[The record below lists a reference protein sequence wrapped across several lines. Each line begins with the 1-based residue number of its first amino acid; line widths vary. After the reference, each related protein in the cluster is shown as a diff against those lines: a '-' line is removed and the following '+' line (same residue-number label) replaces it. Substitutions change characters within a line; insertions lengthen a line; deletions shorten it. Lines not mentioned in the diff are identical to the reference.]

1 MKYTFTITKLA
12 VLSLAFFVFTTYG
25 CSELSSRNSSLIT
38 QKSEI
43 NYDTVSI
50 AIVGD
55 LMCHSQQFN
64 LAKKDT
70 GYDFNPTFAPVK
82 KYLESTDFTFG
93 NLETVTAGSALNYTG
108 YPMFNTPVQY
118 LDALKNAGFD
128 VLTTAN
134 NHSLDRGFT
143 GIEKTIAELDN
154 RGILHTGTARS
165 LADRNA
171 SLILSKNKTKLGVL
185 AYTYGTNGIKIPDG
199 KGFCVNLIDTLQIKN
214 DIEKSKKAGADV
226 VMVFVHW
233 GNEYQRFASDSQ
245 KMLANYIHKN
255 GALLVFGSHPHVLQP
270 ISTTTDFTS
279 GFTIFSLGN
288 FVSSQRKQYTDCGII
303 VKMKLVKNLTTGIV
317 SISKA
322 NFIPTY
328 VSTQNGFRILSVSD
342 AIESFKNKNV
352 NHLSF
357 TSSLIEQTRIKEV
370 WNETTT
376 HMTNVNMGF
385 TALEE

>member
-1 MKYTFTITKLA
+1 MKYAFTTPKIAT
-12 VLSLAFFVFTTYG
+12 LSLAFFVFTTYG
-25 CSELSSRNSSLIT
+25 CSELSSRNSSLLT
-38 QKSEI
+38 QKNEV

-70 GYDFNPTFAPVK
+70 TFDFNPTFAPVK
-82 KYLESTDFTFG
+82 KYLENADFTFG

-118 LDALKNAGFD
+118 LDALKEAGFD

-165 LADRNA
+165 LADRNS
-171 SLILSKNKTKLGVL
+171 SLVLSKNKTKLGVL
-185 AYTYGTNGIKIPDG
+185 AYTYGTNGIKIPEG

-214 DIEKSKKAGADV
+214 DIENSKKSGADV

-245 KMLANYIHKN
+245 KMLAAYIHKN

-270 ISTTTDFTS
+270 TSTSSDYTS

-288 FVSSQRKQYTDCGII
+288 FVSAQRKQYTDCGII
-303 VKMKLVKNLTTGIV
+303 VKMKLVKNLSTGVVSIINANFMLFLGIV
-317 SISKA
+317 K
-322 NFIPTY
+322 
-328 VSTQNGFRILSVSD
+328 RD
-342 AIESFKNKNV
+342 K
-352 NHLSF
+352 
-357 TSSLIEQTRIKEV
+357 
-370 WNETTT
+370 
-376 HMTNVNMGF
+376 
-385 TALEE
+385 

>member
-1 MKYTFTITKLA
+1 MKNIFAINKYHVFLL
-12 VLSLAFFVFTTYG
+12 VFVVFATCS
-25 CSELSSRNSSLIT
+25 CSELSSRNSSLLT
-38 QKSEI
+38 QKSDV

-64 LAKKDT
+64 GAKKDT
-70 GYDFNPTFAPVK
+70 TYDFNSTFAPVK
-82 KYLESTDFTFG
+82 KYLETADFTFG
-93 NLETVTAGSALNYTG
+93 NLETVTAGAALNYTG

-118 LDALKNAGFD
+118 LDALKEAGFD

-143 GIEKTIAELDN
+143 GIEKTISELDQ

-165 LADRNA
+165 LADRNT

-185 AYTYGTNGIKIPDG
+185 AYTYGTNGIKIPEG
-199 KGFCVNLIDTLQIKN
+199 KGFCVNVIDTVQIKN
-214 DIEKSKKAGADV
+214 DIEKSKKSGADV
-226 VMVFVHW
+226 VLVFVHW
-233 GNEYQRFASDSQ
+233 GNEYQRYANDSQ

-270 ISTTTDFTS
+270 TSSTSNFTS

-288 FVSSQRKQYTDCGII
+288 FVSAQRKQFTDCGII
-303 VKMKLVKNLTTGIV
+303 VKMKLVKNLATGVV
-317 SISKA
+317 SINKA
-322 NFIPTY
+322 NYIPTY

-352 NHLSF
+352 NDLSF
-357 TSSLIEQTRIKEV
+357 TSSSIEQARIKEV

-376 HMTNVNMGF
+376 HMTNTTIGF
-385 TALEE
+385 TGLEY

>member
-1 MKYTFTITKLA
+1 MKNIFAINKYHVFL
-12 VLSLAFFVFTTYG
+12 LSFVVFATCS
-25 CSELSSRNSSLIT
+25 CSELSSRNSSLLT
-38 QKSEI
+38 QKSDV

-64 LAKKDT
+64 GAKKDT
-70 GYDFNPTFAPVK
+70 TYDFNPTFAPVK
-82 KYLESTDFTFG
+82 KYLETADFTFG
-93 NLETVTAGSALNYTG
+93 NLETVTAGAALNYTG

-118 LDALKNAGFD
+118 LDALKEAGFD

-143 GIEKTIAELDN
+143 GIEKTISELDQ

-165 LADRNA
+165 LADRNT

-185 AYTYGTNGIKIPDG
+185 AYTYGTNGIKIPEG
-199 KGFCVNLIDTLQIKN
+199 KGFCVNVIDTVQIKN
-214 DIEKSKKAGADV
+214 DIEKSKKSGADV
-226 VMVFVHW
+226 VLVFVHW
-233 GNEYQRFASDSQ
+233 GNEYQRYANDFQ

-270 ISTTTDFTS
+270 TSSTSNFTS

-288 FVSSQRKQYTDCGII
+288 FVSAQRKQFTDCGII
-303 VKMKLVKNLTTGIV
+303 VKMKLVKNLATGVV
-317 SISKA
+317 SINKA
-322 NFIPTY
+322 NYIPTY

-342 AIESFKNKNV
+342 AVESFKNKNV
-352 NHLSF
+352 NDLSF
-357 TSSLIEQTRIKEV
+357 TSSSIEQARIKEV

-376 HMTNVNMGF
+376 HMTNTTIGF
-385 TALEE
+385 TGLEN

>member
-1 MKYTFTITKLA
+1 MINILKINRSVVFLFALA
-12 VLSLAFFVFTTYG
+12 VFATYG
-25 CSELSSRNSSLIT
+25 CSELSSRNSSLLT
-38 QKSEI
+38 QKNEV

-50 AIVGD
+50 AVVGD

-64 LAKKDT
+64 LAKNDT
-70 GYDFNPTFAPVK
+70 GFNFNPTFAPIK
-82 KYLESTDFTFG
+82 KYLESADFTFG
-93 NLETVTAGSALNYTG
+93 NLETVTAGAALNFTG

-118 LDALKNAGFD
+118 LDALKEAGFD

-143 GIEKTIAELDN
+143 GIDKTISELDQ

-165 LADRNA
+165 LEGRNT

-185 AYTYGTNGIKIPDG
+185 AYTYGTNGIKIPEG

-214 DIEKSKKAGADV
+214 DIEKSKKSGADV

-245 KMLANYIHKN
+245 KMLATFIHKN

-270 ISTTTDFTS
+270 TSTNSDYAS

-288 FVSSQRKQYTDCGII
+288 FVSAQRKQYTDCGII
-303 VKMKLVKNLTTGIV
+303 VKMNLVKNLTTGIV
-317 SISKA
+317 SINKA

-342 AIESFKNKNV
+342 AIESFKNKNI
-352 NHLSF
+352 NDLSF
-357 TSSLIEQTRIKEV
+357 TSSSIEQARIKEV
-370 WNETTT
+370 WNETTN
-376 HMTNVNMGF
+376 HMTNVNLGF
-385 TALEE
+385 SALEK

>member
-1 MKYTFTITKLA
+1 MKNIFAINKYHVFLL
-12 VLSLAFFVFTTYG
+12 VFVVFATCS
-25 CSELSSRNSSLIT
+25 CSELSSRNSSLLT
-38 QKSEI
+38 QKSDV

-64 LAKKDT
+64 GAKKDT
-70 GYDFNPTFAPVK
+70 TYDFNPTFAPVK
-82 KYLESTDFTFG
+82 KYLETADFTFG
-93 NLETVTAGSALNYTG
+93 NLETVTAGAALNYTG

-118 LDALKNAGFD
+118 LDALKEAGFD

-143 GIEKTIAELDN
+143 GIEKTISELDQ

-165 LADRNA
+165 LADRNT

-185 AYTYGTNGIKIPDG
+185 AYTYGTNGIKIPEG
-199 KGFCVNLIDTLQIKN
+199 KGFCVNVIDTVQIKI
-214 DIEKSKKAGADV
+214 DIEKSKKSGADV
-226 VMVFVHW
+226 VLVFVHW
-233 GNEYQRFASDSQ
+233 GNEYQRYANDSQ

-270 ISTTTDFTS
+270 TSSTSNFTS

-288 FVSSQRKQYTDCGII
+288 FVSAQRKQFTDCGII
-303 VKMKLVKNLTTGIV
+303 VKMKLVKNLATGVV
-317 SISKA
+317 SINKA
-322 NFIPTY
+322 NYIPTY

-342 AIESFKNKNV
+342 AVESFKNKNV
-352 NHLSF
+352 NDLSF
-357 TSSLIEQTRIKEV
+357 TSSSIEQARIKEV

-376 HMTNVNMGF
+376 HMTNTTIGF
-385 TALEE
+385 TELEY